1 MRFTENE
8 IKYTIQNAKSRQV
21 VQWLTYKCNRVRE
34 FSKQTVSSIY
44 YDTWGWKSLNEK
56 INGDYL
62 KKKVRL
68 RWYSDLAYRRHD
80 PSSFAEAKFRIGT
93 KRHKVR
99 VPTPHHG
106 EWITNTAL
114 SHPTFLEI
122 PALLTANGVMLGN
135 RYFPVYQIS
144 YKRVRFQE
152 PLTKTT
158 VCFDYDICASRTNA
172 LMLPHSR
179 PFVLP
184 TAVLEIKGALDEM
197 PALLKPLVE
206 MGCKKESF
214 SKYYACY
221 EQITAC

>member
-1 MRFTENE
+1 M
-8 IKYTIQNAKSRQV
+8 
-21 VQWLTYKCNRVRE
+21 VQWLTYRCSRARA
-34 FSKQTVSSIY
+34 FSRQTVSSIY
-44 YDTWGWKSLNEK
+44 YDTWGWRCLNEK
-56 INGDYL
+56 INSDFL

-68 RWYSDLAYRRHD
+68 RWYSDLVYRRHD

-99 VPTPHHG
+99 VPTPYHG
-106 EWITNTAL
+106 QWIADTAL
-114 SHPTFLEI
+114 SDPTFLEI
-122 PALLTANGVMLGN
+122 PALLAANGVMLGE

-152 PLTKTT
+152 PQTQTT
-158 VCFDYDICASRTNA
+158 VCFDYDIRASRVNTF
-172 LMLPHSR
+172 MLPHYR

-184 TAVLEIKGALDEM
+184 TAVLEIKGALNEM

-206 MGCKKESF
+206 MGCKKDSF

-221 EQITAC
+221 EQITEH